1 MLKILRN
8 KKTAKRV
15 WIILAIIIVPAFALW
30 GIGGAIRSQK
40 ESGYAGKLFGRNISA
55 LEFKD
60 ALDAVRIQ
68 AVMQFGEN
76 YSEIRKYLNL
86 ENEAWKR
93 IILLEEAK
101 KRKIT
106 ASNQEVIE
114 LIESYPFFQ
123 RKGQFNNRIYAEML
137 QYAFRTQP
145 RIFEEQ
151 ARQNLTLSKLY
162 KQVTDDIRVS
172 DEEIKDGYS
181 KANEQISISYIVSAP
196 SDFVKNLSPSL
207 QELKS
212 YFADNSIKFKQPL
225 SFNLDYV
232 VLDSAEK
239 TKDTVAKLNKNGDLA
254 KLAKELGL
262 SVKETG
268 FFAQT
273 DPIPGIGW
281 SPEVFALIS
290 KLKIGQFSPPI
301 HTDKYFYILK
311 LKEKKEAFIPNFEDI
326 KDKAQEAY
334 LKEKSTEL
342 ARLKIEEALKG
353 LGASNDFKKIAKVTR
368 LKSEST
374 ALFKFGSYIEGIGAS
389 DNFWV
394 AAQHLKENK
403 FSGIISMPS
412 GFYIIKVK
420 SKIPID
426 QKKFQSEKT
435 DFAQN
440 LLQQKRQEFFS
451 KFVED
456 LKGKVH

>member
-8 KKTAKRV
+8 KKIAKRV

-30 GIGGAIRSQK
+30 GIGGAIRSQR
-40 ESGYAGKLFGRNISA
+40 ESGYAGKLFGKNISA

-68 AVMQFGEN
+68 AIMQFGEKF
-76 YSEIRKYLNL
+76 SEIRKYLNL
-86 ENEAWKR
+86 ENQAWER
-93 IILLEEAK
+93 IMLLEEAK

-123 RKGQFNNRIYAEML
+123 RKGQFDNKIYTEML

-162 KQVTDDIRVS
+162 KQVTDNIRVS

-181 KANEQISISYIVSAP
+181 KANGQISISYIVSTP
-196 SDFVKNLSPSL
+196 SDFVKNLNPSL

-212 YFADNSIKFKQPL
+212 YFADNSIQFKQPL
-225 SFNLDYV
+225 SFNLEYI

-239 TKDTVAKLNKNGDLA
+239 TKDLVAKLNKTGDLA

-262 SVKETG
+262 SLKETG
-268 FFAQT
+268 LFSQT

-281 SPEVFALIS
+281 SPEVFTLIS

-301 HTDKYFYILK
+301 HIDKNYYLLK
-311 LKEKKEAFIPNFEDI
+311 LKEKKEAFIPNFENI
-326 KDKAQEAY
+326 KDKVKEAY

-342 ARLKIEEALKG
+342 ARVKIDEAFKDLRA
-353 LGASNDFKKIAKVTR
+353 LNDFKKTVKRTG
-368 LKSEST
+368 LKSDST
-374 ALFKFGSYIEGIGAS
+374 AFFKFGGYIEGIGAS

-394 AAQHLKENK
+394 TAQGLKGNE

-412 GFYIIKVK
+412 GFYIIKLK
-420 SKIPID
+420 SRIPFD
-426 QKKFQSEKT
+426 QKKFESEKA
-435 DFAQN
+435 DFSQN
-440 LLQQKRQEFFS
+440 LLLQKKRESFS
-451 KFVED
+451 KFTED
-456 LKGKVH
+456 IKRKAQ

>member
-15 WIILAIIIVPAFALW
+15 WIILAVIIVPAFALW
-30 GIGGAIRSQK
+30 GIGGAVRSQK
-40 ESGYAGKLFGRNISA
+40 ESGYAGKIFGRNISV

-68 AVMQFGEN
+68 AIIQFGEDF
-76 YSEIRKYLNL
+76 SEMRKYLNL
-86 ENEAWKR
+86 ENEAWER

-123 RKGQFNNRIYAEML
+123 RKGQFNNRIYAEMI

-151 ARQNLTLSKLY
+151 SRQTIILSKLY
-162 KQVTDDIRVS
+162 KQVTDNIRVN

-196 SDFVKNLSPSL
+196 SDFVKNLKPSL
-207 QELKS
+207 QELKD

-225 SFNLDYV
+225 SFNLEYI
-232 VLDSAEK
+232 VLDSLQR
-239 TKDTVAKLNKNGDLA
+239 TKDALAKLNKNADLA

-268 FFAQT
+268 LFSQI

-281 SPEVFALIS
+281 SPEVFTLIS

-311 LKEKKEAFIPNFEDI
+311 LKEKKEPFIPNFEEI
-326 KDKAQEAY
+326 KDKIKDAY

-342 ARLKIEEALKG
+342 AKLKIDEALKN
-353 LGASNDFKKIAKVTR
+353 LRDLNDFKKTAKKTG
-368 LKSEST
+368 LKSDTT

-394 AAQHLKENK
+394 AAQHLKGNE
-403 FSGIISMPS
+403 FSDIISMPS
-412 GFYIIKVK
+412 GFYIIKLK
-420 SKIPID
+420 SKSPLD
-426 QKKFQSEKT
+426 QKKFQNEKV

-440 LLQQKRQEFFS
+440 LLQQKRREFFS
-451 KFVED
+451 KFTEE
-456 LKGKVH
+456 LKRNTQ